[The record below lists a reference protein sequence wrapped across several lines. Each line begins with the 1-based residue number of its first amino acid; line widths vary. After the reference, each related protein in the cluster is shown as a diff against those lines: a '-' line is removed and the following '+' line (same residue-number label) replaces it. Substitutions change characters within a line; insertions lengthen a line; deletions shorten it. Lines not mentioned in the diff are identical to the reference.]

1 MSVRYLNVL
10 SLLAVAAVAAA
21 TGWSLNH
28 VLSGD
33 AQPLL
38 ILPWGSLVA
47 EAAVALVLVYLGLR
61 LKAYRNPGQG
71 GRRRDPALRRPYDP
85 VWAVGTA
92 AAAQAVAY
100 YGALTAGW
108 HTGIGVDQVAL
119 LGARSTQEP
128 LWQCV
133 AQVLVGVVLA
143 VVGWIVEKS
152 CRLPPDDP
160 DAEEESPYGGRRD
173 PYATGEGGYARDH

>member
-1 MSVRYLNVL
+1 MTVRYLNVL

-21 TGWSLNH
+21 VGWSLNH
-28 VLSGD
+28 VVSGE

-47 EAAVALVLVYLGLR
+47 ETAVGLVLVYLGLR
-61 LKAYRNPGQG
+61 LKAYRNPEQG
-71 GRRRDPALRRPYDP
+71 KRRRDPADRKPYDP

-100 YGALTAGW
+100 YGALTGGW
-108 HTGIGVDQVAL
+108 HAGIGVDQLMLV
-119 LGARSTQEP
+119 GARSTQEP

-133 AQVLVGVVLA
+133 AQVLAGLVLVVI
-143 VVGWIVEKS
+143 GWLVEHS
-152 CRLPPDDP
+152 CRLPPGDP
-160 DAEEESPYGGRRD
+160 DADEENPYGGRQE
-173 PYATGEGGYARDH
+173 PYASGEGGYARHG